1 MNPATYFPGGPCVLN
16 GVTYNPCSSTG
27 NSQQRR
33 MLTLLNPSQG
43 QYYGS
48 ITQLDDGG
56 TQSYN
61 ALLFSAQR
69 RLSRNLTIN
78 GNYTW
83 SHCIADLVNSELAG
97 NSPSYI
103 HPDYRRGDRG
113 NCSSDKRHLLN
124 ISGVYQTPKFSSR
137 WTERLAGEWKL
148 ASIVRAQSGSFLT
161 VLTGLD
167 NSLTALVSPNGGASA
182 QRPNQVLANV
192 YGNGSYNFYLNPAA
206 FAQPGTGTFGNVGIA
221 TIEGPGSLQV
231 DASLSRLFRIREK
244 QTLEFRADAFN
255 LPNHTRLGAPTT
267 NLSSNTFGKINTA
280 ADPRIMQFALKYVF

>member
-1 MNPATYFPGGPCVLN
+1 VS
-16 GVTYNPCSSTG
+16 YNPCSSTG

-33 MLTLLNPSQG
+33 LLSLLNPSQG

-48 ITQLDDGG
+48 ITQMDDGG

-61 ALLFSAQR
+61 ALLLSVQR
-69 RLSRNLTIN
+69 RLSRNLTVN

-103 HPDYRRGDRG
+103 LPNYRRGDRG

-124 ISGVYQTPKFSSR
+124 ISAVYQTPKFNDR
-137 WTERLAGEWKL
+137 WMQRFAGEWKL
-148 ASIVRAQSGSFLT
+148 SSIVRAQSGSFLT
-161 VLTGLD
+161 AQTGLD

-182 QRPNQVLANV
+182 QRPNQVLGSI
-192 YGNGSYNFYLNPAA
+192 YGDRSYNFYLNPAA
-206 FAQPGTGTFGNVGIA
+206 FAQPATGTFGNIGIA
-221 TIEGPGSLQV
+221 NIQGPGSLQV
-231 DASLSRLFRIREK
+231 DASLSRVFRIREK
-244 QTLEFRADAFN
+244 QTAEFRADAFN
-255 LPNHTRLGAPTT
+255 LPNHTRLGNPAT